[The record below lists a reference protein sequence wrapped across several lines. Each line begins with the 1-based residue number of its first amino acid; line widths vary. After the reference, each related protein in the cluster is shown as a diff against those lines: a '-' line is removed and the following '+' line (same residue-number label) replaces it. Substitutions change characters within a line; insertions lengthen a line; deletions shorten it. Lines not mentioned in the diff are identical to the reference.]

1 MASVPL
7 RNKRRIQRSQSVY
20 LHSRQQTSVTRQHS
34 VKDARER
41 RPLGTVNVAINVSCR
56 LVCMDMLNKCDK
68 LLTPREIVFTA
79 ELRVEEFRA
88 LEKAISA

>member
-7 RNKRRIQRSQSVY
+7 RNKRHIQRSQSVY
-20 LHSRQQTSVTRQHS
+20 LQQHSRQRTSLSRQHS

-41 RPLGTVNVAINVSCR
+41 RPLGTVNVAINVSYR
-56 LVCMDMLNKCDK
+56 LHMLNKCAK
-68 LLTPREIVFTA
+68 LLTPREVVITA
-79 ELRVEEFRA
+79 EMRVEGLRA